1 MNRILIIGISATGKS
16 TLARKLSDF
25 YKIPITHYD
34 ELVWAKNWIEVDEKI
49 VEQKLEEIVKK
60 DRWIIEWYIH
70 PAARVRLEQ
79 ADIVLYLD
87 YSGLQSVLG
96 GLTRWW
102 QHRGRTRPEM
112 AEGCIEKLELDYLK
126 VMWKRKERQDIED
139 AIKGYEDKIV
149 RLKSRKE
156 TDSFLEQLFFKNK
169 QK

>member
-1 MNRILIIGISATGKS
+1 M
-16 TLARKLSDF
+16 
-25 YKIPITHYD
+25 
-34 ELVWAKNWIEVDEKI
+34 
-49 VEQKLEEIVKK
+49 
-60 DRWIIEWYIH
+60 
-70 PAARVRLEQ
+70 
-79 ADIVLYLD
+79 LYLD